1 MLRYPYCNR
10 RRCQKMQQETN
21 TSIEILV
28 ELAIAD
34 AVFETGG
41 DKHTSYRFRPTC
53 CGKPPAHHVTSGE
66 QALWLLLLSDETC
79 QAWLSCH
86 VGEETAE
93 EANVIMRRPCFV
105 CQSTR
110 LLYAVVLILTRCQSV
125 QAGDDVPF
133 SWDATIPNVMKWI

>member
-41 DKHTSYRFRPTC
+41 DKHTSYRFRP
-53 CGKPPAHHVTSGE
+53 PAVE
-66 QALWLLLLSDETC
+66 NLLLTMSQAVNKHYGCCFLSTQC
-79 QAWLSCH
+79 SLSHTHTGCCCDFVAVLNDRDLSGVVVMPTGRVKYGLCH
-86 VGEETAE
+86 
-93 EANVIMRRPCFV
+93 
-105 CQSTR
+105 
-110 LLYAVVLILTRCQSV
+110 
-125 QAGDDVPF
+125 
-133 SWDATIPNVMKWI
+133 

>member
-1 MLRYPYCNR
+1 
-10 RRCQKMQQETN
+10 MQQETS

-66 QALWLLLLSDETC
+66 QALWLLLLSTQCPLLHTHTGCCCDFV
-79 QAWLSCH
+79 AVLNDRDLSGVVVMPTGRVKYGLCH
-86 VGEETAE
+86 
-93 EANVIMRRPCFV
+93 
-105 CQSTR
+105 
-110 LLYAVVLILTRCQSV
+110 
-125 QAGDDVPF
+125 
-133 SWDATIPNVMKWI
+133 